1 MTPIDQAPNAAPVN
15 AVVEASSLTFTCLA
29 CGGSVEGIR
38 AQLGSLTCDDCPRH

>member
-1 MTPIDQAPNAAPVN
+1 MTPIDQAPNAAPAN
-15 AVVEASSLTFTCLA
+15 AVAEASSLTFTCLA